1 VLDVRI
7 EILNRR
13 QVTVD
18 MRGMAEV
25 RMVTPMPLECQECR
39 LLSDEEARGWRMY
52 RADDPDDPFADPLIA
67 SYCPDCAE
75 REFGPLH
82 PVRVHGREAL

>member
-1 VLDVRI
+1 MLDVRI
-7 EILNRR
+7 ENLSPGEGA
-13 QVTVD
+13 VD
-18 MRGMAEV
+18 KHGMAEV
-25 RMVTPMPLECQECR
+25 RMVTPMQLECQECR

-52 RADDPDDPFADPLIA
+52 RADDPDDPFAAPLIA

-82 PVRVHGREAL
+82 PVRVHGREAF